1 MKSNAPQEKMHIR
14 KMMIYAGAVMSLL
27 IGAAFATGQEVLM
40 YFVAWGNE
48 MFVVV
53 AVILAIIIWVS
64 LSFAAA
70 GSRYHFEKNED
81 IFTFFCGKYFGRFYD
96 YFTVVFSYACYLFMI
111 GGVGSTMKEQ
121 FNMPGIIGIVGLSVI
136 VVLTVTLGLQK
147 ITDILGCLGTLLL
160 VVIALMSIG
169 TLVQNWPQVASH
181 FDTLNTQGPEYFGIE
196 KSIAPNAVI
205 NALNYMGTVVIWFIT
220 SVTMMAVNSERK
232 REIQVGS
239 VTGSVLFILVL
250 LIVAFAMISVLDK
263 VGASDVPSVLMAGFL
278 WKPLASIF
286 SVIVIGGSFTTAVPL
301 LWTPVSRFAPDG
313 SRKAKLLAVVLGVA
327 GVVITMFIPYKTL
340 MNYIMNIGGMLAYIM
355 YVFILA
361 ADIKMIRASRRQK
374 HLSSASPR
382 HSE

>member
-1 MKSNAPQEKMHIR
+1 MHSNAPEQKMR
-14 KMMIYAGAVMSLL
+14 FRRMMIYAGAVMSLL

-121 FNMPGIIGIVGLSVI
+121 FGMPAIIGIVGLSVV

-147 ITDILGCLGTLLL
+147 ITDILGCLGTILL
-160 VVIALMSIG
+160 VVIALISVG
-169 TLVQNWPQVASH
+169 TLVQNASH
-181 FDTLNTQGPEYFGIE
+181 IAANFEALNAYGPEHFGIE

-205 NALNYMGTVVIWFIT
+205 NALNYMGTVVIWFVTFI
-220 SVTMMAVNSERK
+220 TMMAVKSERK

-239 VTGSVLFILVL
+239 VTGSVLFMLALLV
-250 LIVAFAMISVLDK
+250 VAFAMISVLER

-313 SRKAKLLAVVLGVA
+313 SKQAKLLAVVLGVA
-327 GVVITMFIPYKTL
+327 GVVITLFIPYKTL
-340 MNYIMNIGGMLAYIM
+340 MNYIMNIGGMLAYVM
-355 YVFILA
+355 YLFILV
-361 ADIKMIRASRRQK
+361 ADIKMIRAAGRQK
-374 HLSSASPR
+374 ASSPVSPR
-382 HSE
+382 HSD